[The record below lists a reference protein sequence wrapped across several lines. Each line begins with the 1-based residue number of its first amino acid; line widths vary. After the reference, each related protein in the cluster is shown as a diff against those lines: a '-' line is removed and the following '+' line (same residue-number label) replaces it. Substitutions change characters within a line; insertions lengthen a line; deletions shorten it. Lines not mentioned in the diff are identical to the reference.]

1 MSFWK
6 AGIGGMI
13 GFTIGGPIGGI
24 LGAIIG
30 SKLSDKDQI
39 KPSNNQRNQAAFF
52 TALFACFAKIAKADG
67 KVTQE
72 EVEKVDHF
80 IKERFKFPPDQRGF
94 AIQIFNHAK
103 DDQNS
108 FQDYATQLVSL
119 LPTDK
124 SALIM
129 FYELLFEL
137 SMADGYL
144 DPSEE
149 KLLIEAINIFK
160 IDPELLT
167 INKRKFGADISDA
180 YVTLGVSG
188 NMSFKEIKIAYQRKR
203 KEFHPDILLSK
214 GLPEELLEK
223 AKEKFIEIQSAFE
236 EIEKQKDKLN

>member
-30 SKLSDKDQI
+30 SKLGDKEQTQPGI
-39 KPSNNQRNQAAFF
+39 NQKNQAAFF

-67 KVTQE
+67 KVTRE
-72 EVEKVDHF
+72 EVDKVDYF
-80 IKERFKFPPDQRGF
+80 IKERFKFQADQRAF
-94 AIQIFNHAK
+94 AIKIFNHAK
-103 DDQNS
+103 DDNIS
-108 FQDYATQLVSL
+108 FQDYASQLASL
-119 LPTDK
+119 LSTNQ

-144 DPSEE
+144 DPAE
-149 KLLIEAINIFK
+149 EAILSEAIPIFR
-160 IDPELLT
+160 IDPQLFNQ
-167 INKRKFGADISDA
+167 NKRKFGGDISDSYA
-180 YVTLGVSG
+180 ILGVTKD
-188 NMSFKEIKIAYQRKR
+188 MSFKDIKTAYQRKR
-203 KEFHPDILLSK
+203 KEFHPDTLLSK

-236 EIEKQKDKLN
+236 EIEKQNNK

>member
-30 SKLSDKDQI
+30 SKLSDKNQLQ
-39 KPSNNQRNQAAFF
+39 PSRNQKSQAAFF

-67 KVTQE
+67 RVSRE
-72 EVEKVDHF
+72 EVDKVDHF
-80 IKERFKFPPDQRGF
+80 IKSRFKFPPQQRAF
-94 AIQIFNHAK
+94 AIEIFNIAK

-108 FQDYATQLVSL
+108 FEDYALQLTTLLSSDPSSL
-119 LPTDK
+119 T
-124 SALIM
+124 M

-149 KLLIEAINIFK
+149 KLLFQAIKIFNL
-160 IDPELLT
+160 DPDLMST
-167 INKRKFGADISDA
+167 CKKKFGANVADEYAI
-180 YVTLGVSG
+180 LGVDQS
-188 NMSFKEIKIAYQRKR
+188 MSFNEIKKEYQRKR
-203 KEFHPDILLSK
+203 KEFHPDTLVSK
-214 GLPEELLEK
+214 GLPEELLDK

-236 EIEKQKDKLN
+236 EIEKQKDK

>member
-13 GFTIGGPIGGI
+13 GFSIGGPIGGI

-30 SKLSDKDQI
+30 SKLSGRDQA
-39 KPSNNQRNQAAFF
+39 KPSMTQRNQAAFF

-67 KVTQE
+67 KVTRE
-72 EVEKVDHF
+72 EVDKVDHF
-80 IKERFKFPPDQRGF
+80 IKERFKFPSDQRAF
-94 AIQIFNHAK
+94 AIEIFNHAK
-103 DDQNS
+103 DDHNS
-108 FQDYATQLVSL
+108 FRDYASQLASL
-119 LPTDK
+119 LSSDK

-137 SMADGYL
+137 SMADGHL

-149 KLLIEAINIFK
+149 NLLLEAIEIFQIDQEFFK
-160 IDPELLT
+160 I
-167 INKRKFGADISDA
+167 NKKKYGGNISDA
-180 YVTLGVSG
+180 YIILGVTED
-188 NMSFKEIKIAYQRKR
+188 MAFKDIKVAYQRKR
-203 KEFHPDILLSK
+203 KEFHPDTLLSK

-236 EIEKQKDKLN
+236 ETEKQKNK

>member
-67 KVTQE
+67 KVTRE

-108 FQDYATQLVSL
+108 FRDYATQLVSL

-149 KLLIEAINIFK
+149 KLLIEAINIFT

-180 YVTLGVSG
+180 YATLGVSE

-203 KEFHPDILLSK
+203 KEFHPDTLLSK

>member
-24 LGAIIG
+24 LGALIG
-30 SKLSDKDQI
+30 SKLSDKNQRQ
-39 KPSNNQRNQAAFF
+39 PSNNQKNQAAFF

-67 KVTQE
+67 RVSRE
-72 EVEKVDHF
+72 EVDKVDYF
-80 IKERFKFPPDQRGF
+80 IKSKFKFPPEQRGF
-94 AIQIFNHAK
+94 AIEIFNHAK

-108 FQDYATQLVSL
+108 FEDYALQLSSL
-119 LPTDK
+119 LSSDP
-124 SALIM
+124 SSLMM

-149 KLLIEAINIFK
+149 KLLLKAIEIFNL
-160 IDPELLT
+160 DPDLMS
-167 INKRKFGADISDA
+167 INKKKFGSDVADA
-180 YVTLGVSG
+180 YAILGVDQS
-188 NMSFKEIKIAYQRKR
+188 MSFEDIKTAYKRKR
-203 KEFHPDILLSK
+203 KEYHPDTLISK

-236 EIEKQKDKLN
+236 EIEKQKSK

>member
-30 SKLSDKDQI
+30 SKLGDKEQVR
-39 KPSNNQRNQAAFF
+39 PSINQKNQAAFF

-67 KVTQE
+67 KVTRE
-72 EVEKVDHF
+72 EVDKVDYF
-80 IKERFKFPPDQRGF
+80 IKERFKFPPDQRAF
-94 AIQIFNHAK
+94 AIQVFNHAK
-103 DDQNS
+103 DDNNS
-108 FQDYATQLVSL
+108 FKDYASQLSSL
-119 LPTDK
+119 LSNNQ
-124 SALIM
+124 SALVM

-149 KLLIEAINIFK
+149 SILSEAIPIFGL
-160 IDPELLT
+160 DPDLFNL
-167 INKRKFGADISDA
+167 NKRKFGADISDA
-180 YVTLGVSG
+180 YAVLGVTKD
-188 NMSFKEIKIAYQRKR
+188 MSYKEIKTAYQRKR
-203 KEFHPDILLSK
+203 KEFHPDTLLSK

-223 AKEKFIEIQSAFE
+223 AKDKFIEIQSAFE
-236 EIEKQKDKLN
+236 EIEKQIKK

>member
-24 LGAIIG
+24 LGALIG
-30 SKLSDKDQI
+30 SKLSDK
-39 KPSNNQRNQAAFF
+39 NQRQPSSNQKNQAAFF

-67 KVTQE
+67 RVSRE
-72 EVEKVDHF
+72 EVDKVDYF
-80 IKERFKFPPDQRGF
+80 IKSKFKFPPEQRGF
-94 AIQIFNHAK
+94 AIEIFNHAK

-108 FQDYATQLVSL
+108 FEDYALQLSSL
-119 LPTDK
+119 LASDP
-124 SALIM
+124 SSLMM

-149 KLLIEAINIFK
+149 KLLLKAIEIFNL
-160 IDPELLT
+160 DPDLMS
-167 INKRKFGADISDA
+167 INKKKFGSDVADA
-180 YVTLGVSG
+180 YAILGVDQS
-188 NMSFKEIKIAYQRKR
+188 MSFEDIKTAYKRKR
-203 KEFHPDILLSK
+203 KEYHPDTLISK

-236 EIEKQKDKLN
+236 EIEKQKSK